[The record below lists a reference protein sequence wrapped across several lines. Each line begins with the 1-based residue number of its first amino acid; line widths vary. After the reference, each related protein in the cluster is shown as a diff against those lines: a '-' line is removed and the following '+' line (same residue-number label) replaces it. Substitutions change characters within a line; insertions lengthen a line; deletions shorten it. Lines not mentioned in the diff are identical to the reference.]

1 MAKNGTGKEAK
12 KGVDVHG
19 WGPWEDGHPIFDYTE
34 NKRREK
40 IMAEERKRKRM
51 KKKKTPPLGVPEIDK
66 RVDAL
71 ADELLAAGIS
81 PKQFITR
88 YIFKWLESSKHV
100 LGENWSDRAKKRMD
114 AIMAFVIDDLE

>member
-1 MAKNGTGKEAK
+1 MAKNGTGKEEK

-19 WGPWEDGHPIFDYTE
+19 E
-34 NKRREK
+34 
-40 IMAEERKRKRM
+40 
-51 KKKKTPPLGVPEIDK
+51 TPKLGVPEIDR

-100 LGENWSDRAKKRMD
+100 LGENWADRAKKRMD

>member
-12 KGVDVHG
+12 KGVVIHG
-19 WGPWEDGHPIFDYTE
+19 WGAIEEGHPIFDP
-34 NKRREK
+34 KPEK
-40 IMAEERKRKRM
+40 RKRKM
-51 KKKKTPPLGVPEIDK
+51 KKKTPKLGVPEIDR

-88 YIFKWLESSKHV
+88 YIYKWLESSKHV
-100 LGENWSDRAKKRMD
+100 LGENWSNRAKQRMD

>member
-1 MAKNGTGKEAK
+1 MAKTGNGKETK
-12 KGVDVHG
+12 EGVDVRG
-19 WGPWEDGHPIFDYTE
+19 WGTVEEGHPIFDP
-34 NKRREK
+34 KPEK
-40 IMAEERKRKRM
+40 RKRKM
-51 KKKKTPPLGVPEIDK
+51 KKKTPKLGVPEIDK

-88 YIFKWLESSKHV
+88 YIFKWLESSKHM
-100 LGENWSDRAKKRMD
+100 LGEDWSDRAKKRMD